1 MPGLRIVGAFA
12 HEERASLL
20 LLPDPG
26 GWVGPLIPTTA
37 MATPQPATKQPH
49 RQFNRPT
56 LPLGSVSVRADIHQV
71 SERTLAR
78 VKEVRRAR
86 GCGTAVFAD
95 PDGRV
100 YALRSES
107 VSADTMASKHPE
119 WFVCE
124 YAGRLSS
131 GASAVCPSREDIAE
145 DLVFHFEAMGRV
157 LRDVPEQLDLWG
169 FHGAFAEALCQLAKV
184 HRSRRQY
191 MAASGLR

>member
-1 MPGLRIVGAFA
+1 
-12 HEERASLL
+12 
-20 LLPDPG
+20 
-26 GWVGPLIPTTA
+26 

-131 GASAVCPSREDIAE
+131 GASAACPSREDIAE

-169 FHGAFAEALCQLAKV
+169 FQGAFAEALCQLARI
-184 HRSRRQY
+184 HRRRRQY
-191 MAASGLR
+191 MAAAWLR